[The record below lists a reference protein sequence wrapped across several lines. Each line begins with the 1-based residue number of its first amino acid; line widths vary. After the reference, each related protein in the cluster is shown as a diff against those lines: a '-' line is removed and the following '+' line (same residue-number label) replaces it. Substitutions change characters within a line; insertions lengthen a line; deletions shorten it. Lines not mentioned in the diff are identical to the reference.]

1 MMKPNVNALMDDF
14 AIEISSVDL
23 NTSLTYHQFE
33 TIHSAVDAYG
43 VAVFRNQF
51 IKDDALIAVAERLG
65 P

>member
-1 MMKPNVNALMDDF
+1 MMKPNVNALMGDF

-23 NTSLTYHQFE
+23 NNYLTHHQFE
-33 TIHSAVDAYG
+33 TIHSTVDAYG

-51 IKDDALIAVAERLG
+51 TKDDALIAVAERFG